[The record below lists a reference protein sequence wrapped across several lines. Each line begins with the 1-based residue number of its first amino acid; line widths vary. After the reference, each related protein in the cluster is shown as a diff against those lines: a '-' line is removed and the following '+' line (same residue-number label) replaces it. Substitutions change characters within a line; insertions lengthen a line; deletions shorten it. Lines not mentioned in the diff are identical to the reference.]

1 MHPCFVYAA
10 HEPFSPA
17 ELSAARLDG
26 HLVELGDAYIP
37 ADAVE
42 TAALRAASMR
52 SLLTDRMAAT
62 HLSAAWVH
70 GALDAPPVHPTVQR
84 AVAHRI
90 RLPREPGVVYR
101 DGCVAVRDLVLIGG
115 VLVTCRA
122 RTIADLARQRVI
134 DPDPPPQVDAALRRL
149 CHDPGAVREAIVRL
163 AQRTSIPG
171 RPGALSLLRE
181 LERAAT
187 TT

>member
-1 MHPCFVYAA
+1 MHPSFVYAPYD
-10 HEPFSPA
+10 PFSPA

-52 SLLTDRMAAT
+52 ALLGDRIAAS

-70 GALDAPPVHPTVQR
+70 GALDVPPVRPTVQR
-84 AVAHRI
+84 AVPHRI
-90 RLPREPGVVYR
+90 RVPHRPGVVYR
-101 DGCVAVRDLVLIGG
+101 DGCVPARDLVRIGG
-115 VLVTCRA
+115 VLVTDRA
-122 RTIADLARQRVI
+122 RTLGDLARQRVSARRPAPEL
-134 DPDPPPQVDAALRRL
+134 DLALHRMCDDA
-149 CHDPGAVREAIVRL
+149 GGVRDAIVRL
-163 AQRTSIPG
+163 AQQTSVPG
-171 RPGALSLLRE
+171 RPGALRLLRE
-181 LERAAT
+181 LEREAT

>member
-1 MHPCFVYAA
+1 MHALFVYAA
-10 HEPFSPA
+10 HELFSPA

-52 SLLTDRMAAT
+52 ALLTDRVAAT

-70 GALDAPPVHPTVQR
+70 GALDAPPARATVQR
-84 AVAHRI
+84 AVTRRI
-90 RLPREPGVVYR
+90 RLPRRPGVIYR
-101 DGCVAVRDLVLIGG
+101 DGCVASRDLVRIGG

-122 RTIADLARQRVI
+122 RTLADLARQRVT
-134 DPDPPPQVDAALRRL
+134 DADPPAELDAALRRL
-149 CHDPGAVREAIVRL
+149 CDTPGAAREAIVRL

-171 RPGALSLLRE
+171 RPGALSLLRQ
-181 LERAAT
+181 LEGAAT